1 MDSKGQL
8 VVQELNQ
15 EWIKLIKEAREL
27 GLTIERIKKFLE
39 SK

>member
-8 VVQELNQ
+8 VAQELNQ
-15 EWIKLIKEAREL
+15 ERVKLIKEARGL
-27 GLTIERIKKFLE
+27 GLTIEGIKKFLE

>member
-8 VVQELNQ
+8 VAQELNQ
-15 EWIKLIKEAREL
+15 EWVKLIKEAKKL
-27 GLTIERIKKFLE
+27 GLTIEEIKKFLE

>member
-8 VVQELNQ
+8 VAQELSQ
-15 EWIKLIKEAREL
+15 EWVKLIKEAREL
-27 GLTIERIKKFLE
+27 GLTIEEIKKFLE

>member
-8 VVQELNQ
+8 VAQELSQ
-15 EWIKLIKEAREL
+15 EWVKLIKEAREL
-27 GLTIERIKKFLE
+27 GLNIEEIKKFLE